1 MAKKGGDIIYSI
13 GFDIQKQSLNQL
25 KKSLKEIQNLTIKDM
40 MKINNSDFDTAKTD
54 LIAIQKQAGNV
65 QKALRA
71 AFNAKLNT
79 TNVESFNKSLNES
92 GTSIE
97 KVYQSFSKSGAVG
110 ENAFRNLSSHVLS
123 VNAELKQTHQV
134 LDKFAQTFVN
144 VAKYNL
150 ANTVF
155 RGFTSTIQQA
165 VGYVKSLDTSLN
177 DIRIVT
183 SKTADEMGRFAEQ
196 ANNAAKQ
203 LGTTTVDY
211 TNAALIYAQQGLSD
225 KEIQARTAITLKTA
239 NVTNQS
245 TADVSE
251 QLTAVW
257 NGYKVNADQAQ
268 IYIDRLAA
276 VAATTASDLEELS
289 KGMGKVAS
297 TAATMGVS
305 EQQLAAQLST
315 IISAT
320 RQAPQSVGTAL
331 RTVYARISDIKAG
344 IDEDGVTLGRYSSQ
358 MAQLGFNVLD
368 MNGNLRDMGEVMEEI
383 GGRWDDLTREQQIY
397 LAQTMAGQRQYNN
410 LLALFDNFEE
420 YNEALNTAQNAAG
433 TLQKQQDIYMDS
445 TAAHLKQ
452 LKASVE
458 DVYDSLI
465 DVDSIKS
472 ITDALSGVAVFVAN
486 FIDGL
491 GGGKALLQSLGAIGV
506 AVFSE
511 QIAKGIN
518 TTITNLEI
526 ANSNAR
532 EFDNALQAT
541 KDWQGI
547 PELDEVSKS
556 LLKDREHL
564 LELSRMMS
572 PEEFQGA
579 QKLLNDITNIG
590 NQIQTLVKQKQ
601 PLEQLIDRISGQE
614 LGTTK
619 LENIVGKPEKI
630 DEILNMLEKCQQEYD
645 EFQESTESV
654 SQSTEKF
661 LNIFDKVGQDGIRS
675 FFTTLRL
682 GAKDLKEVFDEMTSN
697 QQFSKETQKAIEE
710 IGQLYE
716 DLPKRFSKSVNEE
729 TFQKFKD
736 FFDKLAEIT
745 ETSGNEI
752 KTKIEKIFKQV
763 YNDPKIVPE
772 LQKLRGQMNA
782 KQNDFNGEMSNKDR
796 AVRIEEYAKA
806 AAGLARIGSSIQQ
819 IQHLGSVWKNQDLS
833 TGQRILQIVTNLSF
847 SLPMLIKGIGAV
859 GKATNLLNYQFRKST
874 AEAAAVITSNG
885 AKAVSFGA
893 IGAAATE
900 AGFQIQFLNSVITIT
915 PLGAFITAA
924 LAAVT
929 ALGFLINKSKQARKA
944 QIEHNESVI
953 QEANTL
959 QEQLSRNQEL
969 YKSIEEL
976 NQKYKEGQIT
986 RSDLKSGIEDLINQ
1000 YGLEGDA
1007 ADRLRNNYD
1016 NLIQTLKELK
1026 AEEAQKKYNSS
1037 KEQYEA
1043 AKQNLWSS
1051 FELQGKRGV
1060 KGSLGED
1067 NQIDYALSFGSN
1079 RMSDEAKEIL
1089 SENGF
1094 RQQDNGT
1101 IEYKVDYNLQSLL
1114 IMYPRVKKA
1123 VEDLSKTLSEQ
1134 QRQSQWYKDLTQWVA
1149 DSAEQMEAFD
1159 NASKD
1164 VNENQAAFIGL
1175 SKEAHG
1181 VLDFSNVTNAGEFLQ
1196 QRQKLQAALEQQGEF
1211 VGDTTAKELADSY
1224 LLTEQSQ
1231 LYNQYNE
1238 IGKIIDKI
1246 QEKASGI
1253 IPDKI
1258 IKNLS
1263 ELDEQHLEE
1272 LFKAFELSPSIF
1284 SNWDT
1289 LGNVV
1294 DNISHA
1300 DFSNIKEISAMQGDA
1315 AENYAFYQSL
1325 EDQVRSGKSV
1335 SKTEFGDLAPQIQSF
1350 FTMMA
1355 NGSYKMTE
1363 DAEQFYTLI
1372 NNLKLEGFKNTLF
1385 QIESELNRV
1394 QLLSQKQ
1401 YDYDELDNRAL
1412 QNNHADFDLLK
1423 KQIEYLKDTDGATQP
1438 IINEWTA
1445 IIEKQQKSK
1454 EWLQEFPGIV
1464 KQIYDAVAKV
1474 GDQTKDLSDRTAQLK
1489 QEEEKLAH
1497 QLHDAMFPTDSD
1509 VDETAYANLTKDIQ
1523 SLSQQSEELSK
1534 VLKQDRE
1541 GAEELAESILRF
1553 DNAIQDVVDNYDT
1566 WLGALQSGSWQEQ
1579 SQAISGLRDAYAD
1592 LLDLDGQ
1599 SLSNNFLTNVENLKL
1614 MKAAID
1620 GNVEAYDQLM
1630 QLAGQDIATQIHLD
1644 TEAFKKDFDDIMEL
1658 YYQGKNLQDLKIGAS
1673 LDNEGFL
1680 KELSNMVN
1688 AANMTAKQAT
1698 DYLASMGVDAEII
1711 QQKTTAQDT
1720 VQYTGA
1726 EAEVTNREVTGVN
1739 PIDGSQVT
1747 YRVPTIRY
1755 KTVPADDTETKQ
1767 HTAFALKVVSA
1778 HKTSGGGF
1786 KYKKSAN
1793 GAGAKGQARR
1803 KAEAEKAQ
1811 KAADKTAKDNT
1822 NTSTKNT
1829 KKPIE
1834 QEKDLYHD
1842 IDIEIKK
1849 INRDLERTQKIQD
1862 KLYGKQ
1868 LLDNLNKQTAI
1879 LEAQKR
1885 KLKEKQQLQRQ
1896 DLANQQQILNSLG
1909 VTFDEYGN
1917 INDYMSILQAKQ
1929 DAVNRLIN
1937 EQNSLI
1943 ESYNASTDKTYKE
1956 GLDKQISAYDK
1967 AVQSAQEDLKN
1978 TQAKI
1983 KDYDSLRNSME
1994 DIVDQI
2000 EQIAQKQIEINI
2012 KKFRMQLEIRLQM
2025 GEAAKDWNQFV
2036 RNVINKTDFMKD
2048 TDFDKIFKDATKNVM
2063 DLDSFFN
2070 INGSIG
2076 TVQKLTQQLL
2086 NTRKEIEDIDKK
2098 GTSAIYGN
2106 NKAQAMADLKSDL
2119 SELMKQMQDIED
2131 LIADIDKAYLDTI
2144 DDISKQFEKQQD
2156 DYDFIND
2163 LIQHDMD
2170 LLKLL
2175 YGDENY
2181 EAMEN
2186 YYAELEKNQN
2196 NQIDALRKQIAFWKQ
2211 EWQQALLA
2219 GDTNAAKQFEENYKN
2234 AIKEIN
2240 SLIETSAKTISEKY
2254 SNAIDKIFDQLDK
2267 KITDGKG
2274 TDYLSDEWDL
2284 MNKNADEYLDTI
2296 NAAFA
2301 LQDLQNKFQKSLN
2314 NPNQLKHQQALKKV
2328 MDEQLDNL
2336 KNKQK
2341 ITQYDVDRAQKML
2354 QIEQA
2359 RIALE
2364 DIRASK
2370 TSLRLK
2376 RDSQGNY
2383 SYQYVAD
2390 QNGIFDAEQG
2400 LISAQNELYNFD
2412 KQRYQNNLQEMLSAW
2427 RDFQQ
2432 KYKDIV
2438 TDTSLTEEERVRQ
2451 LALLKEQYGEYINNK
2466 AQQNSDIRKN
2476 LTESAFNEIA
2486 AIYNID
2492 VANYQK
2498 MTDDE
2503 KGILMG
2509 DLVPAWNS
2517 GIQQMSDKV
2526 AGQGGFIPS
2535 CQEAF
2540 EEIHEA
2546 TFNYQQELDSLANT
2560 AGIDLNDVQNGVD
2573 NLIDEFTGLIEVNDD
2588 LINRMADEL
2597 SAIQDLRDAAQALVY
2612 DYDSVYTAA
2621 ANAVTQLYDFVQA
2634 QQQAAASA
2642 QATAQT
2648 YEDMRIRMADA
2659 DWDYSNEAQAALD
2672 ALASNAEANAS
2683 RMQSAADRY
2692 QDALNRMQDT
2702 VSYEEPESE
2711 TYYPNGSENHYR
2723 WGRGAD
2729 NGVYDYNSNRVGDLR
2744 HLDNHDVLH
2753 MNINDPVGLYNR
2765 KIKRYDTGGYTGSWN
2780 SKQGRLAILDEK
2792 ELVLN
2797 SEDTRN
2803 ILNSV
2808 SILRS
2813 ITKNIG
2819 TSLLNKIG
2827 KISTDRFSLNSASTL
2842 SDVIDQKV
2850 QISASFPA
2858 VNSKQQIEEALNDLV
2873 NLAAQRAMRRK

>member
-40 MKINNSDFDTAKTD
+40 MKINNSDFDTAKAD

-65 QKALRA
+65 QKALRT

-123 VNAELKQTHQV
+123 VNAELRQTHQV
-134 LDKFAQTFVN
+134 LDKFAETFVN

-196 ANNAAKQ
+196 ANNTAKQ

-268 IYIDRLAA
+268 IYVDRLAA

-297 TAATMGVS
+297 AAATMGVS
-305 EQQLAAQLST
+305 EEQLAAQLST

-358 MAQLGFNVLD
+358 MAELGFNVLD

-458 DVYDSLI
+458 DIYDSLI
-465 DVDSIKS
+465 DTDSIKS
-472 ITDALSGVAVFVAN
+472 ITDALSGAAVFVAN

-491 GGGKALLQSLGAIGV
+491 GGGKALLQSLGALGV
-506 AVFSE
+506 VVFSE

-518 TTITNLEI
+518 TTITNFEI

-572 PEEFQGA
+572 PEQFQGA
-579 QKLLNDITNIG
+579 QKLLNDITDIG
-590 NQIQTLVKQKQ
+590 NQIQALIEQKK

-619 LENIVGKPEKI
+619 LENIVGNPEKI
-630 DEILNMLEKCQQEYD
+630 DETLNMLEKYQQEYN

-654 SQSTEKF
+654 SQSTERF
-661 LNIFDKVGQDGIRS
+661 LNIFNKLGQDDIRS
-675 FFTTLRL
+675 FFTTLRS

-697 QQFSKETQKAIEE
+697 QQFTEETKRAIEE
-710 IGQLYE
+710 VGQLYE
-716 DLPKRFSKSVNEE
+716 DLPKRFSKNVNEE
-729 TFQKFKD
+729 TFQKFKA

-752 KTKIEKIFKQV
+752 KTKIEKIFKQI

-772 LQKLRGQMNA
+772 LQKLRGQLGA
-782 KQNDFNGEMSNKDR
+782 KQNDFNGGMSNKDR

-833 TGQRILQIVTNLSF
+833 TGQKILQIVTNLSF

-859 GKATNLLNYQFRKST
+859 GKATNLLNYQFKKSV

-885 AKAVSFGA
+885 AKAVSFGV

-900 AGFQIQFLNSVITIT
+900 AGIQIQFLNSVITIT
-915 PLGAFITAA
+915 PFGAFVTAA

-929 ALGFLINKSKQARKA
+929 ALGFLINKNKQARKA

-1026 AEEAQKKYNSS
+1026 AEDAQKKWNSS

-1043 AKQNLWSS
+1043 AKDNLKKSLDPGYNKNASLSVENDENGKLTSRYKLTIAPYGSSQQVQDILKEAGFESKDGFATISANYNDIVDMTNMYHTVQKAVSDLSQVMSDQQEKAQWYQNLKNW
-1051 FELQGKRGV
+1051 L
-1060 KGSLGED
+1060 
-1067 NQIDYALSFGSN
+1067 
-1079 RMSDEAKEIL
+1079 
-1089 SENGF
+1089 
-1094 RQQDNGT
+1094 
-1101 IEYKVDYNLQSLL
+1101 
-1114 IMYPRVKKA
+1114 
-1123 VEDLSKTLSEQ
+1123 
-1134 QRQSQWYKDLTQWVA
+1134 A
-1149 DSAEQMEAFD
+1149 DSAEQMKAFED
-1159 NASKD
+1159 AIKD
-1164 VNENQAAFIGL
+1164 VNQNQAAFIGL
-1175 SKEAHG
+1175 SKEAGG

-1196 QRQKLQAALEQQGEF
+1196 QRQKLQAALEKQGDF
-1211 VGDTTAKELADSY
+1211 VGDTTAKELTDSY

-1246 QEKASGI
+1246 QEKTSGI

-1263 ELDEQHLEE
+1263 EFDEQHLEE

-1284 SNWDT
+1284 SNWET
-1289 LGNVV
+1289 LGNVI
-1294 DNISHA
+1294 DNISHT
-1300 DFSNIKEISAMQGDA
+1300 DLSNIKEISAMQGDA

-1325 EDQVRSGKSV
+1325 ENQVRSGKSV

-1385 QIESELNRV
+1385 QIESELNKV

-1401 YDYDELDNRAL
+1401 YDYNELDNRAL

-1438 IINEWTA
+1438 VINAWTT

-1464 KQIYDAVAKV
+1464 KQISDAVAKV
-1474 GDQTKDLSDRTAQLK
+1474 GDQTKNLSDRTAQLK

-1534 VLKQDRE
+1534 VLKEDRE

-1579 SQAISGLRDAYAD
+1579 SQAITGLRDAYAD

-1599 SLSNNFLTNVENLKL
+1599 SLSNNFLTSAENLKL

-1620 GNVEAYDQLM
+1620 GNVEAYDKLM

-1726 EAEVTNREVTGVN
+1726 EAEVTDKEVTGVN

-1747 YRVPTIRY
+1747 YRIPTIRY

-1822 NTSTKNT
+1822 NTSTKNV

-2000 EQIAQKQIEINI
+2000 EQITQKQIEINI

-2131 LIADIDKAYLDTI
+2131 LITDIDKAYLDTI
-2144 DDISKQFEKQQD
+2144 DDISKQFNKQQD

-2219 GDTNAAKQFEENYKN
+2219 GDTNAAKQFEENYKD

-2301 LQDLQNKFQKSLN
+2301 LQDLQNKFQKALN

-2341 ITQYDVDRAQKML
+2341 ITQYDIDRAQKML

-2451 LALLKEQYGEYINNK
+2451 LALLREQYGEYINNK

-2476 LTESAFNEIA
+2476 LTESAFNQIA

-2573 NLIDEFTGLIEVNDD
+2573 NLIDEFTGLVEVNDD

-2597 SAIQDLRDAAQALVY
+2597 YAIQDLRDAAQALVY

-2702 VSYEEPESE
+2702 VSYEEPETE

-2729 NGVYDYNSNRVGDLR
+2729 NGIYDYYDNRKGDLR
-2744 HLDNHDVLH
+2744 HLDNHDVYH
-2753 MNINDPVGLYNR
+2753 MVKRD
-2765 KIKRYDTGGYTGSWN
+2765 KIKKYDTGGYTGNWN